1 MKILV
6 SGGAGFIGSHLIP
19 KLLTLG
25 HEVVSVDNYHT
36 GKKENEVDGCTYY
49 NVNIVD
55 TEDYSQF
62 LDKTDYVIHLAYPYG
77 VDGMGLNDA
86 YIDTG
91 LIGTYNLLRWS
102 TKVGVKKLVNISSVS
117 AYGIIENGPVTE
129 TMEGLPFIHYGV
141 TKKSSEDY
149 CKIFK
154 DTYGLDTVNLRLF
167 YAYGERYATFDHS
180 ALVNFLNRILNNE
193 NLLIYG
199 DGLQTRSYTY
209 VSDVVDGI
217 IGSLDGT
224 SNGEVYNISGG
235 STCTIME
242 LAKTILNITKSN
254 VGIDFAPQSH
264 YRFSDEWVKIPL
276 GVTKKDKLG
285 NWIDTRNYVA
295 DNNKA
300 LNDFG
305 YNPKVGLEEG
315 ITKMWEWMSK

>member
-1 MKILV
+1 MKIMV
-6 SGGAGFIGSHLIP
+6 SGGAGFIGSHLVP
-19 KLLTLG
+19 KLLNLG
-25 HEVVSVDNYHT
+25 HQVVSVDNYHT
-36 GKKENEVDGCTYY
+36 GKKENEVDGCVYH

-55 TEDYSQF
+55 TKNYNQF
-62 LDKTDYVIHLAYPYG
+62 LENPDYVIHLAYPYG
-77 VDGMGLNDA
+77 VDGMGLDDA

-180 ALVNFLNRILNNE
+180 ALVNFLNRVLNNE

-217 IGSLDGT
+217 ISSLDGT

-254 VGIDFAPQSH
+254 VGIDFAPQDD

>member
-217 IGSLDGT
+217 VSSIDGI

-235 STCTIME
+235 STCTILE
-242 LAKTILNITKSN
+242 LAQSVLNITKSN
-254 VGIDFAPQSH
+254 VGIDFAPQDD

-295 DNNKA
+295 DNTKA

>member
-254 VGIDFAPQSH
+254 VGIDFAPQGD

>member
-6 SGGAGFIGSHLIP
+6 SGGVGFIGSHLIP

-180 ALVNFLNRILNNE
+180 ALVNFLNRVLNNK

-217 IGSLDGT
+217 ISSLDGT